1 MSKKK
6 YTGELTL
13 DAVLKA
19 IASTMNTKANSSD
32 ITAAIN
38 NLDYTY
44 IGAGN
49 YVMEVSQS
57 NGKISVIKG
66 TLPTSL
72 KNPKALSIGGVSY
85 DGSADVSFEVDG
97 GGYSHEH
104 NHIASVHTVTY
115 ALNNLDYTYSGNGDY
130 VTDVSQTDGKI
141 SVTKGTLPTSLKN
154 PKALSIGGVSYDGS
168 AAKTIAVDGTYNS
181 STNKIATQTTV
192 TNALSSF
199 STCPFSAGTSEP
211 SNTNLLWIDTNTST
225 GGLKYYNGSKW
236 VHVPVA
242 YT

>member
-57 NGKISVIKG
+57 NGKISVI
-66 TLPTSL
+66 
-72 KNPKALSIGGVSY
+72 
-85 DGSADVSFEVDG
+85 
-97 GGYSHEH
+97 
-104 NHIASVHTVTY
+104 
-115 ALNNLDYTYSGNGDY
+115 
-130 VTDVSQTDGKI
+130 
-141 SVTKGTLPTSLKN
+141 KGTLPTSLKN